1 MPGPVVYVA
10 VAISAAA
17 AAIVFKQV
25 SHSST
30 PFCRSTHRMAVSS
43 YMILIY
49 VPSGPPGGRDAEGD
63 LSCILHPHHRHRRPH
78 LEVMVKIGYLLSEAP
93 GDQ

>member
-17 AAIVFKQV
+17 AVIVFKQV
-25 SHSST
+25 GHSCT
-30 PFCRSTHRMAVSS
+30 PFCRCAHRMPVSS
-43 YMILIY
+43 SMTLIY
-49 VPSGPPGGRDAEGD
+49 VPTGPPGGRDAEGD
-63 LSCILHPHHRHRRPH
+63 LTCILHPHHRRPH
-78 LEVMVKIGYLLSEAP
+78 LEVMVKTGYLLSEAP